1 MHVSGTALSLSVCM
15 SNRQQKSPLNAD
27 GSAHGLPEVWRGY
40 HAANRALFWSRG
52 ASPAGIET
60 FATRL
65 EDRGRGSGSM
75 GNAVEYFYLFSAF
88 STYCLLRTINC
99 DHAIVLFCDEL
110 TFFPL
115 TDLGERQM

>member
-52 ASPAGIET
+52 ASPAGRKEQ
-60 FATRL
+60 
-65 EDRGRGSGSM
+65 G
-75 GNAVEYFYLFSAF
+75 VEENSFP
-88 STYCLLRTINC
+88 STVSVGYYI
-99 DHAIVLFCDEL
+99 
-110 TFFPL
+110 
-115 TDLGERQM
+115 